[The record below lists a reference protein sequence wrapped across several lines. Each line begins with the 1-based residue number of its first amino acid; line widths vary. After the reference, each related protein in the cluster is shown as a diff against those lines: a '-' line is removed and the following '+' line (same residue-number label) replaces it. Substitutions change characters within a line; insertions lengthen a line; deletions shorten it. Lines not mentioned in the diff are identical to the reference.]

1 MTKVQARPDE
11 AIKAGARASLSLAIG
26 LACASGCFIASA
38 SAQKLPEQVRIL
50 VPFTPGGAADTGV
63 RIVSQWINQNGGPQM
78 VVENRPGGA
87 SAVALNAVKTSAP
100 DGSVIGVCESGA
112 MSANVWLFKSLSYDP
127 QKDFEPITTYVSVP
141 IALAVPGTMP
151 VDSMKDLVKLGATRE
166 LSYGSQAVG
175 ASGHL
180 LGAYFA
186 KLGDFKTIHVPFRGS
201 GPAVTELV
209 AGRLDY
215 FWTSFPSLKGFYDNG
230 KIKVLA
236 LGSAKRDP
244 AFPKVPTTA
253 EEGFPQLAI
262 DFWFGLCAPA
272 GTPSEIVNGLQ
283 AKIAAALQ
291 SKEVQAQYSAVGMQ
305 VHSTT
310 PAEFRKLIVDDTAR
324 FKEIIQSTGAK
335 ID

>member
-1 MTKVQARPDE
+1 MTIIQAGRS
-11 AIKAGARASLSLAIG
+11 IVLG
-26 LACASGCFIASA
+26 LAFGAAGLVATA

-87 SAVALNAVKTSAP
+87 SAVALNAVKTSQP

-112 MSANVWLFKSLSYDP
+112 MSSNTWLFKSLSYDP
-127 QKDFEPITTYVSVP
+127 QKDFAPITTYVSVP

-151 VDSMKDLVKLGATRE
+151 VNSMKELVQFARESGRE

-186 KLGDFKTIHVPFRGS
+186 KLGNFKAVHVPFRGS
-201 GPAVTELV
+201 APALNELV

-215 FWTSFPSLKGFYDNG
+215 FWTSFPSLKGFYENG
-230 KIKVLA
+230 QIKVLA
-236 LGSAKRDP
+236 LGSAQRDP
-244 AFPKVPTTA
+244 AFPKVPTTG

-272 GTPSEIVNGLQ
+272 GTPAAIVNELHARI
-283 AKIAAALQ
+283 AKALQ
-291 SKEVQAQYSAVGMQ
+291 SEDVRKQYQAVGMQ

-310 PAEFRKLIVDDTAR
+310 PEQFRKLIVDDTAR
-324 FKEIIQSTGAK
+324 FKEIVESTGAK
-335 ID
+335 LD

>member
-1 MTKVQARPDE
+1 MTLTQAGR
-11 AIKAGARASLSLAIG
+11 SLALGIVFG
-26 LACASGCFIASA
+26 AGCFIANA
-38 SAQKLPEQVRIL
+38 SAQKLPDQVRVL

-87 SAVALNAVKTSAP
+87 SAVALNAVKTSQP

-127 QKDFEPITTYVSVP
+127 QKDFAPITTFVSVP

-151 VDSMKDLVKLGATRE
+151 VNSMQDLVKLGRE
-166 LSYGSQAVG
+166 RGSELTYGSQAVG

-180 LGAYFA
+180 MGAYFA

-201 GPAVTELV
+201 GPAVNELI

-215 FWTSFPSLKGFYDNG
+215 FWTSFPSLKGFYENG
-230 KIKVLA
+230 QIKVLA

-244 AFPKVPTTA
+244 AFPKVPTTG
-253 EEGFPQLAI
+253 EQGFPQLAI

-272 GTPSEIVNGLQ
+272 GTPAAIVNDLQ
-283 AKIAAALQ
+283 ARIAKALQ
-291 SKEVQAQYSAVGMQ
+291 SKEVQTQYEAVGMQ

-310 PAEFRKLIVDDTAR
+310 PEEFRKLIVDDTAR
-324 FKEIIQSTGAK
+324 FKDIVESTGAK
-335 ID
+335 LD

>member
-1 MTKVQARPDE
+1 
-11 AIKAGARASLSLAIG
+11 
-26 LACASGCFIASA
+26 
-38 SAQKLPEQVRIL
+38 
-50 VPFTPGGAADTGV
+50 
-63 RIVSQWINQNGGPQM
+63 
-78 VVENRPGGA
+78 
-87 SAVALNAVKTSAP
+87 
-100 DGSVIGVCESGA
+100 
-112 MSANVWLFKSLSYDP
+112 
-127 QKDFEPITTYVSVP
+127 
-141 IALAVPGTMP
+141 
-151 VDSMKDLVKLGATRE
+151 
-166 LSYGSQAVG
+166 
-175 ASGHL
+175 